1 MGRFSL
7 CLCGRREPGLRVRT
21 DPAHAML
28 EEQLR
33 ASASPRRSAMCP
45 TGPAE
50 GSGPR
55 GLSTHRVES
64 LSEAAQ
70 GASGPLGPADLRVP
84 FQAAGPD
91 SRRVWCCARCR
102 AAPGAG
108 SRGPRPPPGAQ
119 RPGQATASAR
129 GSCPPAPPTSLAAG
143 EESRVEASCAVLP
156 GAGAPSGPLAAD
168 SGAGGRA
175 WLHGTGAHG
184 VQHGPSEGRGQRGA
198 HRQSGAVWR
207 GPPREQPGPSLSSGP
222 EPRKQGSGQWPRGR
236 GPRPQRGPPHCPPEH
251 GQGTDLRGVFAGG
264 ACGHNP
270 PCPARHRGDSRAICS
285 ESASGSGLASLG
297 LRGPRRGRGVQSCR
311 TCAGRAASNPALD
324 GLRHRGRAEGP
335 AAGGG
340 H

>member
-33 ASASPRRSAMCP
+33 ASASPQRSAMCP

-91 SRRVWCCARCR
+91 SRRVWCRARCR

-108 SRGPRPPPGAQ
+108 SRGPRPPPRRTEAGPGHCFSRRQLPPGSAHEPRRWGGEQSRGQLRRPPGGGGAERPPGGGQ
-119 RPGQATASAR
+119 RCGGQGLAPWDWGAR
-129 GSCPPAPPTSLAAG
+129 RPARPLGGEGAAGCPPPKRCSVARPPAGAA
-143 EESRVEASCAVLP
+143 RAVPELGARARKARQRAAAE
-156 GAGAPSGPLAAD
+156 GAGAEATARPATLPT
-168 SGAGGRA
+168 RTR
-175 WLHGTGAHG
+175 TGNRPA
-184 VQHGPSEGRGQRGA
+184 RC
-198 HRQSGAVWR
+198 
-207 GPPREQPGPSLSSGP
+207 LC
-222 EPRKQGSGQWPRGR
+222 RGR
-236 GPRPQRGPPHCPPEH
+236 
-251 GQGTDLRGVFAGG
+251 LRSQPSV
-264 ACGHNP
+264 
-270 PCPARHRGDSRAICS
+270 
-285 ESASGSGLASLG
+285 SGSAPWGL
-297 LRGPRRGRGVQSCR
+297 P
-311 TCAGRAASNPALD
+311 
-324 GLRHRGRAEGP
+324 
-335 AAGGG
+335 G
-340 H
+340 HLL

>member
-1 MGRFSL
+1 MGPFSL
-7 CLCGRREPGLRVRT
+7 CLCGRREPGPRVRT

-91 SRRVWCCARCR
+91 SRRVWCRARCR

-108 SRGPRPPPGAQ
+108 SRAPPPPGAQ

-143 EESRVEASCAVLP
+143 EENGVEAGCAVLP
-156 GAGAPSGPLAAD
+156 GAGVPSGPLAAG
-168 SGAGGRA
+168 SGAGAGPGSMGLGRTA
-175 WLHGTGAHG
+175 SSTA
-184 VQHGPSEGRGQRGA
+184 PRRGG
-198 HRQSGAVWR
+198 
-207 GPPREQPGPSLSSGP
+207 
-222 EPRKQGSGQWPRGR
+222 GSGVPTAEAVQCGEAPAGAARAVPELGARARKARRRAAAEGAGPRGR
-236 GPRPQRGPPHCPPEH
+236 GRGHSEAHHTAHPNTDREPTCAVSLQGAPAVTTLRVRLGTVGTPGPSALNRRPEVDWP
-251 GQGTDLRGVFAGG
+251 V
-264 ACGHNP
+264 
-270 PCPARHRGDSRAICS
+270 
-285 ESASGSGLASLG
+285 LAS
-297 LRGPRRGRGVQSCR
+297 
-311 TCAGRAASNPALD
+311 
-324 GLRHRGRAEGP
+324 EGP
-335 AAGGG
+335 AVGEGFRAAACALGARPRTRLWMG
-340 H
+340 

>member
-1 MGRFSL
+1 MGPFSL
-7 CLCGRREPGLRVRT
+7 CLCGRREPGPRVRT

-91 SRRVWCCARCR
+91 SRRVWCRARCR

-108 SRGPRPPPGAQ
+108 SRAPPPPGSQ
-119 RPGQATASAR
+119 RPGRATASAR

-143 EESRVEASCAVLP
+143 EENGVEAGCAVLP
-156 GAGAPSGPLAAD
+156 GGGGAERPPG
-168 SGAGGRA
+168 GGQRCGGRA

-198 HRQSGAVWR
+198 HRRSGAVWR
-207 GPPREQPGPSLSSGP
+207 GPRGSSPG
-222 EPRKQGSGQWPRGR
+222 
-236 GPRPQRGPPHCPPEH
+236 RP
-251 GQGTDLRGVFAGG
+251 
-264 ACGHNP
+264 
-270 PCPARHRGDSRAICS
+270 
-285 ESASGSGLASLG
+285 
-297 LRGPRRGRGVQSCR
+297 
-311 TCAGRAASNPALD
+311 
-324 GLRHRGRAEGP
+324 
-335 AAGGG
+335 
-340 H
+340 

>member
-108 SRGPRPPPGAQ
+108 SRGPPP
-119 RPGQATASAR
+119 QA
-129 GSCPPAPPTSLAAG
+129 
-143 EESRVEASCAVLP
+143 
-156 GAGAPSGPLAAD
+156 
-168 SGAGGRA
+168 
-175 WLHGTGAHG
+175 
-184 VQHGPSEGRGQRGA
+184 
-198 HRQSGAVWR
+198 
-207 GPPREQPGPSLSSGP
+207 
-222 EPRKQGSGQWPRGR
+222 
-236 GPRPQRGPPHCPPEH
+236 
-251 GQGTDLRGVFAGG
+251 
-264 ACGHNP
+264 
-270 PCPARHRGDSRAICS
+270 
-285 ESASGSGLASLG
+285 
-297 LRGPRRGRGVQSCR
+297 
-311 TCAGRAASNPALD
+311 
-324 GLRHRGRAEGP
+324 HRGRARPLLQP
-335 AAGGG
+335 AAAAPQLRPRASPLGRRAESRPAAPSSRGRGRRAAPWRRTAVRGAGPGSMGLGRTASSTAPRRGGG
-340 H
+340 SGVPTAKAVQCGEAPRGSSPGRP